1 MSSTA
6 QEVMAVKQWRFPPV
20 SGYKT
25 EVQHGA
31 GRTYIDDFFCRVNY
45 VSNHYGR
52 TRIRPGARAIPFESL
67 VSGGNDELKKV
78 SREHLEQYG
87 EVGLRTL
94 CLAYK
99 DLSPDMY
106 ETWNEKFI
114 QSKSALRYRER
125 KLDEVREMAMVS
137 AIQEAQ
143 KDNIRNFTDYMMT
156 VLEMTGKRKK
166 RDFLH
171 SLSRI
176 SSLARTNVTDSSIRA
191 NRSGPIL
198 SLTSS
203 PHISSGPSNMELL
216 AIADKKAATY
226 VEVVRKLNDARQRSL
241 EYKSAT
247 AFKNAY
253 DNLGLDSSSGNSV
266 TMNKIWHLIQTL
278 TGENSS
284 VQRNL
289 SKKMSLIIGARR
301 HLEWGHDKYIM
312 EMIHSHPAQA
322 ALGGM
327 VGNLPKIHAFLRI
340 RLRDYGVLDFDAGDA
355 RRQPLVDTTWKQLT
369 PNQQHH
375 EL

>member
-6 QEVMAVKQWRFPPV
+6 QEVMAVKQWR
-20 SGYKT
+20 Y
-25 EVQHGA
+25 
-31 GRTYIDDFFCRVNY
+31 RDDFFCRVNY

-176 SSLARTNVTDSSIRA
+176 SSLARTNVTDSSIGA

-266 TMNKIWHLIQTL
+266 TMNKIWHLIQ
-278 TGENSS
+278 NSS

-322 ALGGM
+322 ALGGV